1 MLMHPKPKLTFRNGG
16 KISDHEKW
24 VYSEQQLEFTNTFR
38 YLSMLFNF
46 NGKFFQTEKRV
57 VKQGN
62 NAHFAISNHLFNIGT
77 MSCFWNI
84 CTQYFILCLW
94 ILGFPLAIEKVH
106 LNFYKKA
113 ILDIFKQSLMSSFTS
128 SRKSFLYQHLI
139 ISVSKHILKKHWL

>member
-1 MLMHPKPKLTFRNGG
+1 MHPKPKLIFRNGG

-77 MSCFWNI
+77 MSCF
-84 CTQYFILCLW
+84 
-94 ILGFPLAIEKVH
+94 
-106 LNFYKKA
+106 
-113 ILDIFKQSLMSSFTS
+113 
-128 SRKSFLYQHLI
+128 
-139 ISVSKHILKKHWL
+139 